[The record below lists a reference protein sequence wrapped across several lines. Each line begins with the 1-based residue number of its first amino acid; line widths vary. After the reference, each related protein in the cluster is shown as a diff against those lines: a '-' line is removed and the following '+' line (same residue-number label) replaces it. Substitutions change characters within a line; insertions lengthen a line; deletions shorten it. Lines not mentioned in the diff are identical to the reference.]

1 MVGVGGSG
9 GAVEVLRQAGALD
22 QLLRSGVQVVVLW
35 KEPDIRSTDARCRVH
50 QRRNS
55 IGADARIG
63 QRRVPEPSRV
73 LDSRRQTR
81 TRPGGSVALKQP
93 RRRMPTWARVAVS
106 IVAVGLAVWFV
117 LVPQFAEASTTLRT
131 MEQIS
136 IPLLL
141 LAAACELGS
150 LLSYTALTSTVFG
163 RTHPPIATLL
173 RLDLIDLGINHIVPG
188 GAPIAAGVRVRL
200 FHSIG
205 VRSSAA
211 MAVTTI
217 EILVANLMLGGM
229 LGLGILLSIGNIA
242 GSSWLLIAGILV
254 LVLLV
259 ATAVAV
265 WRLVFHTGRSVE
277 LILALVRHVRFIP
290 ASGTEQF
297 LRTMARQLRGLLL
310 RRSRRVRA
318 LIFAALN
325 WILDAAVLWIMLSAF
340 GRPPPIG
347 GVITIYAV
355 GCLVSMLP
363 ITPGGL
369 GVVEGFMV
377 PALIVLGT
385 SHPTALIAVLAWR
398 LLEYWLPLPL
408 AALSWAS
415 LWWQKKI
422 GRPLPADVTSPSD

>member
-1 MVGVGGSG
+1 M
-9 GAVEVLRQAGALD
+9 
-22 QLLRSGVQVVVLW
+22 
-35 KEPDIRSTDARCRVH
+35 
-50 QRRNS
+50 
-55 IGADARIG
+55 
-63 QRRVPEPSRV
+63 
-73 LDSRRQTR
+73 
-81 TRPGGSVALKQP
+81 ALKQP

-117 LVPQFAEASTTLRT
+117 LVPQFAEARTTLRT

-141 LAAACELGS
+141 LAGACELGS
-150 LLSYTALTSTVFG
+150 LLSYTALTSAVFG
-163 RTHPPIATLL
+163 RTHPPIATL
-173 RLDLIDLGINHIVPG
+173 
-188 GAPIAAGVRVRL
+188 
-200 FHSIG
+200 
-205 VRSSAA
+205 
-211 MAVTTI
+211 
-217 EILVANLMLGGM
+217 
-229 LGLGILLSIGNIA
+229 
-242 GSSWLLIAGILV
+242 
-254 LVLLV
+254 VLLL
-259 ATAVAV
+259 APAVAM
-265 WRLVFHTGRSVE
+265 WRLVFHTDRSVE
-277 LILALVRHVRFIP
+277 LILALVRHLRFIS

-325 WILDAAVLWIMLSAF
+325 WILDAAFLWIMLSAF

-377 PALIVLGT
+377 PALVVLGT

-415 LWWQKKI
+415 LWWRKKI
-422 GRPLPADVTSPSD
+422 VRPLPSDVTSPSD